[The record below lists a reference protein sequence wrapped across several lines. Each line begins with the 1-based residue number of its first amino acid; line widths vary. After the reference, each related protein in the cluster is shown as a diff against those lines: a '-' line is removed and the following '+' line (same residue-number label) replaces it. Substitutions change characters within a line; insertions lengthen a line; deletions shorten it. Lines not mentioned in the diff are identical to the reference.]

1 MAISNDDLTDE
12 AKIGGKLKKLYPTLW
27 FSAFLLSGSPLVA
40 QEQGDRTS
48 SASPVS
54 QSLPDAPIPTCRF
67 ATTADC
73 IINLQ
78 QLPPQAD
85 PQGGGQD
92 AAPPPA
98 DASPPSGGARV
109 AQTPET
115 LVVEPGNDFRAALEK
130 GVRLKAPGQ
139 PITARLLEPV
149 YAGEVLAIPAGS
161 TIKGHISAISTA
173 PMRKRAR
180 RLLNGDFTPPKT
192 AHVTF
197 DQLVLSDGT
206 MVPIHGDSAVGL
218 GRVTNSLYLPKA
230 QRPGIRQKLKGAMAP
245 LREPNKLQRLGEAV
259 VTSLPYHPEYID
271 QGTVFDT
278 ALLAPVTVLLPVQP
292 NTASPQ
298 ASDYLRLHLL
308 TPVNSSTS
316 TAGTQIEAVVSQPY
330 YQADHQLLYPAGT
343 RITGTV
349 EKASSAGWMKRNGSL
364 VFAFRSVQMPDGTTR
379 VIHSTVGGI
388 QAERSE
394 GLDVG
399 QEGEIKATTS
409 TFARLLAPVS
419 LVGPSRAV
427 ADTTLQ
433 KTAWSRAGEGRKGF
447 GLLGAGAAQASA
459 GTAIGFG
466 YFGAAKRLCDAF
478 ITKGSNV
485 ELPVNTPIFLRLD
498 SNDPAVALA
507 TR

>member
-1 MAISNDDLTDE
+1 MRDTMKRSVV
-12 AKIGGKLKKLYPTLW
+12 W
-27 FSAFLLSGSPLVA
+27 VLLSYSVLGLTAIPAPA
-40 QEQGDRTS
+40 QETR
-48 SASPVS
+48 
-54 QSLPDAPIPTCRF
+54 
-67 ATTADC
+67 
-73 IINLQ
+73 
-78 QLPPQAD
+78 
-85 PQGGGQD
+85 
-92 AAPPPA
+92 
-98 DASPPSGGARV
+98 
-109 AQTPET
+109 PEKKT
-115 LVVEPGNDFRAALEK
+115 LVVEPGNNFRAALEK

-149 YAGEVLAIPAGS
+149 YAGEDLAIPAGS
-161 TIKGHISAISTA
+161 TIKGHVSAISAA

-180 RLLNGDFTPPKT
+180 RFLNGDFTPPKS

-206 MVPIHGDSAVGL
+206 IVPIHSDSAVGL
-218 GRVTNSLYLPKA
+218 GRVANSRYLPKA
-230 QRPGIRQKLKGAMAP
+230 QRPGIRQKLKGDMAP

-278 ALLAPVTVLLPVQP
+278 ALLEPVSLLTDVQP
-292 NTASPQ
+292 NTASQ
-298 ASDYLRLHLL
+298 ASDYLHLHLL

-349 EKASSAGWMKRNGSL
+349 QKASSAGWMKRNGRI
-364 VFAFRSVQMPDGTTR
+364 VFAFSSVRMPDGATR
-379 VIHSTVGGI
+379 EIHSTVGGI

-399 QEGEIKATTS
+399 KEGEIRATTS
-409 TFARLLAPVS
+409 TFARLLGPVS

-433 KTAWSRAGEGRKGF
+433 KTAWSRAVEGRKGF

-498 SNDPAVALA
+498 SNDPSVAQA
-507 TR
+507 AR